1 MQHDSVAATDSD
13 PLKAVADAMDAA
25 VEAAKEGAGRA
36 RATAADALPAA
47 GEFLLRAV
55 YNTSYGI
62 SYGVVLPALFIA
74 RAIPKNNAV
83 TNGLIDGARAAIDA
97 IGGKTADPV
106 SEPTP

>member
-1 MQHDSVAATDSD
+1 M
-13 PLKAVADAMDAA
+13 P
-25 VEAAKEGAGRA
+25 AGPGR
-36 RATAADALPAA
+36 RPPTHFPRPASSCH
-47 GEFLLRAV
+47 GAV

-83 TNGLIDGARAAIDA
+83 TNGLIDGARAAFDA
-97 IGGKTADPV
+97 IGGKTADAV